1 MFSKHATSDI
11 HSVVRYPCI
20 VREQGFGASLRPFIF
35 RTRAR
40 GSFVV
45 HRSKPERHQ
54 FQRGT
59 LRSEIQARN
68 SLELSKTWIQSDF
81 LTCLAS
87 SVIAM
92 ALLLIGLFISY

>member
-59 LRSEIQARN
+59 LRS
-68 SLELSKTWIQSDF
+68 KTWIQSGF

-87 SVIAM
+87 SVIAILKAM
-92 ALLLIGLFISY
+92 ALLFNQALHLILTIFL